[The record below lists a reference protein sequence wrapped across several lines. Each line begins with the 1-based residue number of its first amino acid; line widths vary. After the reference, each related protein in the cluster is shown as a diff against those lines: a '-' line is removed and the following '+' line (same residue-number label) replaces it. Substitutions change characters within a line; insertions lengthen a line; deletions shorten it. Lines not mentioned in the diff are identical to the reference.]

1 MIKFVIIAVF
11 LCPIIVFSFFYII
24 YKYKERK
31 VFIMI
36 KAQLKVLEKAE
47 RYKFPEWEKEI
58 LMQDGLGASLY
69 IHIFTFFKAY
79 NTDNNGIEIE
89 YMQSYIKQ
97 VFEYVKLF
105 TKDTADNICFY
116 WFKVDALQLQFM
128 EKVIYLIKLPY
139 KEFVTHNYMHVS
151 SFNELCKKVMTMDEF
166 REIITDLVKLHK
178 SLIGNEQ
185 IYNYESGIIDIIT
198 AFYKKVSYAE
208 IKTYFDYIME
218 ELSKTDNKDYFIQ
231 SKALRKCERT
241 IQNKLIDKNFY
252 VFKKNFPY
260 IDKPTEAVS
269 KIHTR
274 TYVPQETGRLIK
286 QLQGTGVS
294 MSAKLKMY
302 SVDWKYEKVLR
313 FTFTTYRT
321 VEITPDSIRPNNI
334 VQQLYIVI
342 YPNGMIY
349 QDRRNKNGSIFI
361 PLSMKALSNYYSADD
376 EFFNDF
382 LNCLCEFTQI
392 KYGTRIFN
400 DCIPYIKKY
409 WLIPVDY
416 NDIVKYHTF
425 EQAFKNKY
433 ISVKNWNRNDINI
446 LYVTSKVSSYVTEKS
461 KNKVLEYADTDGFYK
476 MLAEYSSNN
485 VNFCRRYTR
494 YNLYKDGIYLFL
506 RNYLQNLIRKKQSDN
521 DIFNILIQMEKI
533 DYESSLKHAY
543 EVAKRYIDDYVR
555 LCLQTKTKVQLNLSS
570 IKRIVELHDELI
582 NTKKNREMPTIHIP
596 KNTVYIKLRKLL
608 PKEFEWIKT
617 KKRLLK
623 ESEIQ
628 HHCVWTY
635 GGKINADKS
644 AIYSFVYAPENKR
657 YTIEFVY
664 SNNGKYKIRQM
675 QSCCDKG
682 HSKEAY
688 EYVKNFL

>member
-1 MIKFVIIAVF
+1 MT
-11 LCPIIVFSFFYII
+11 
-24 YKYKERK
+24 
-31 VFIMI
+31 

-79 NTDNNGIEIE
+79 NTDNNGVEIE

-128 EKVIYLIKLPY
+128 EKVFYLIKLPY

-178 SLIGNEQ
+178 SLIGNER

-231 SKALRKCERT
+231 SRALRKCERT

-260 IDKPTEAVS
+260 IDNPTEAVS

-321 VEITPDSIRPNNI
+321 VEITPDNIRPNNI
-334 VQQLYIVI
+334 AQQLYIVI

-392 KYGTRIFN
+392 KYGTRIFE
-400 DCIPYIKKY
+400 DCISYIKKC

-416 NDIVKYHTF
+416 NNIVKYHTF

-461 KNKVLEYADTDGFYK
+461 KNKVLEYADTDDFYK
-476 MLAEYSSNN
+476 MLAKYSSNN

-506 RNYLQNLIRKKQSDN
+506 RNYLQNLIKKKQSDN

-582 NTKKNREMPTIHIP
+582 NAKKNREMPTIHIP
-596 KNTVYIKLRKLL
+596 KNTVYTKLRKLL

-635 GGKINADKS
+635 GDKINADKS

-664 SNNGKYKIRQM
+664 GNNGEYKIRQM
-675 QSCCDKG
+675 QSCCNKG

-688 EYVKNFL
+688 EYVKSFL

>member
-1 MIKFVIIAVF
+1 MT
-11 LCPIIVFSFFYII
+11 
-24 YKYKERK
+24 
-31 VFIMI
+31 

-79 NTDNNGIEIE
+79 NTDNNGVEIE

-128 EKVIYLIKLPY
+128 EKVFYLIKLPY

-178 SLIGNEQ
+178 SLIGNER

-231 SKALRKCERT
+231 SRALRKCERT

-260 IDKPTEAVS
+260 IDNPTEAVS

-321 VEITPDSIRPNNI
+321 VEITPDNIRPNNI
-334 VQQLYIVI
+334 AQQLYIVI

-392 KYGTRIFN
+392 KYGTRIFE
-400 DCIPYIKKY
+400 DCISYIKKC

-416 NDIVKYHTF
+416 NNIVKYHTF

-461 KNKVLEYADTDGFYK
+461 KNKVLEYADTDDFYK
-476 MLAEYSSNN
+476 MLAKYSSNN

-506 RNYLQNLIRKKQSDN
+506 RNYLQNLIKKKQSDN

-582 NTKKNREMPTIHIP
+582 NAKKNREMPTIHIP
-596 KNTVYIKLRKLL
+596 KNTVYTKLRKLL

-617 KKRLLK
+617 KNRLLK

-635 GGKINADKS
+635 GDKINADKS

-664 SNNGKYKIRQM
+664 GNNGEYKIRQM
-675 QSCCDKG
+675 QSCCNKG

-688 EYVKNFL
+688 EYVKSFL

>member
-1 MIKFVIIAVF
+1 MT
-11 LCPIIVFSFFYII
+11 
-24 YKYKERK
+24 
-31 VFIMI
+31 

-79 NTDNNGIEIE
+79 NTDNNGVEIE

-105 TKDTADNICFY
+105 TKDTTDNICFY

-128 EKVIYLIKLPY
+128 EKVFYLIKLPY

-178 SLIGNEQ
+178 SLIGNER

-231 SKALRKCERT
+231 SRALRKCERT

-260 IDKPTEAVS
+260 IDNPTEAVS

-321 VEITPDSIRPNNI
+321 VEITPDNIRPNNI
-334 VQQLYIVI
+334 AQQLYIVI

-392 KYGTRIFN
+392 KYGTRIFE
-400 DCIPYIKKY
+400 DCISYIKKC

-416 NDIVKYHTF
+416 NNIVKYHTF

-461 KNKVLEYADTDGFYK
+461 KNKVLEYADTDDFYK
-476 MLAEYSSNN
+476 MLAKYSSNN

-506 RNYLQNLIRKKQSDN
+506 RNYLQNLIKKKQSDN

-582 NTKKNREMPTIHIP
+582 NAKKNREMPTIHIP
-596 KNTVYIKLRKLL
+596 KNTVYTKLRKLL

-635 GGKINADKS
+635 GDKINADKS

-664 SNNGKYKIRQM
+664 GNNGEYKIRQM
-675 QSCCDKG
+675 QSCCNKG

-688 EYVKNFL
+688 EYVKSFL

>member
-1 MIKFVIIAVF
+1 MT
-11 LCPIIVFSFFYII
+11 
-24 YKYKERK
+24 
-31 VFIMI
+31 

-79 NTDNNGIEIE
+79 NTDNNGVEIE

-128 EKVIYLIKLPY
+128 EKVFYLIKLPY

-178 SLIGNEQ
+178 SLIGNER

-231 SKALRKCERT
+231 SRALRKCERT

-260 IDKPTEAVS
+260 IDNPTEAVS

-321 VEITPDSIRPNNI
+321 VEITPDNIRPNNI
-334 VQQLYIVI
+334 AQQLYIVI

-361 PLSMKALSNYYSADD
+361 PLSMKALSNYYLADD

-392 KYGTRIFN
+392 KYGTRIFE
-400 DCIPYIKKY
+400 DCISYIKKC

-416 NDIVKYHTF
+416 NNIVKYHTF

-461 KNKVLEYADTDGFYK
+461 KNKVLEYADTDDFYK
-476 MLAEYSSNN
+476 MLAKYSSNN

-506 RNYLQNLIRKKQSDN
+506 RNYLQNLIKKKQSDN

-582 NTKKNREMPTIHIP
+582 NAKKNREMPTIHIP
-596 KNTVYIKLRKLL
+596 KNTVYTKLRKLL

-617 KKRLLK
+617 KNRLLK

-635 GGKINADKS
+635 GDKINADKS

-664 SNNGKYKIRQM
+664 GNNGEYKIRQM
-675 QSCCDKG
+675 QSCCNKG

-688 EYVKNFL
+688 EYVKSFL

>member
-1 MIKFVIIAVF
+1 MT
-11 LCPIIVFSFFYII
+11 
-24 YKYKERK
+24 
-31 VFIMI
+31 

-79 NTDNNGIEIE
+79 NTDNNGVEIE

-128 EKVIYLIKLPY
+128 EKVFYLIKLPY

-178 SLIGNEQ
+178 SLIGNER

-231 SKALRKCERT
+231 SRALRKCERT

-260 IDKPTEAVS
+260 IDNPTEAVS

-321 VEITPDSIRPNNI
+321 VEITPDNIRPSNI
-334 VQQLYIVI
+334 AQQLYIVI

-392 KYGTRIFN
+392 KYGTRIFE
-400 DCIPYIKKY
+400 DCISYIKKC

-416 NDIVKYHTF
+416 NNIVKYHTF

-461 KNKVLEYADTDGFYK
+461 KNKVLEYADTDDFYK
-476 MLAEYSSNN
+476 MLAKYSSNN

-506 RNYLQNLIRKKQSDN
+506 RNYLQNLIKKKQSDN

-596 KNTVYIKLRKLL
+596 KNTVYTKLRKLL

-657 YTIEFVY
+657 YTIEFEY
-664 SNNGKYKIRQM
+664 GNDEKYKIRQM
-675 QSCCDKG
+675 QSCCNKG

-688 EYVKNFL
+688 EYVQKFLK